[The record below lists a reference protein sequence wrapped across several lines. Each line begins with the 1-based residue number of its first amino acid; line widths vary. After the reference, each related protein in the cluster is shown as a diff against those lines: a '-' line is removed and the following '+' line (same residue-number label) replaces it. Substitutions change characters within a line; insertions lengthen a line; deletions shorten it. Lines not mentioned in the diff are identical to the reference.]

1 MPSLSSARISLSSDA
16 VAWGDG
22 LQLAAIVLLCG
33 VGACLIVVG
42 AYGSGGLMLAVSAF
56 WFWRLY
62 RTGE

>member
-1 MPSLSSARISLSSDA
+1 MPSLRAPNIGLSSDA
-16 VAWGDG
+16 VEWGDG

-42 AYGSGGLMLAVSAF
+42 AYGSGGLMLAASAF

>member
-1 MPSLSSARISLSSDA
+1 MPSLQPSNIGLSSDA

-42 AYGSGGLMLAVSAF
+42 AYGSGGLMLATSAF

-62 RTGE
+62 RTAE

>member
-1 MPSLSSARISLSSDA
+1 M
-16 VAWGDG
+16 AWGDG